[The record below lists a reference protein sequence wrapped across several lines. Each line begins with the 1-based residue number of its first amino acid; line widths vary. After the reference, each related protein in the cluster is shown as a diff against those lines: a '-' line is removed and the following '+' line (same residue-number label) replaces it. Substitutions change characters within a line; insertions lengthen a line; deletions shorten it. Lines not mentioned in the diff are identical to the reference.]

1 MLLRGSAGAWLKA
14 NYMNKKLHEKIICAG
29 FGGQGIM
36 LMGKLL
42 AEAGMREG
50 YTVTW
55 LPSYGAEVRG
65 GTAHSMVHISRG
77 KIAAPTIS
85 KPTTCIV
92 MNKPSLVKFM
102 ERIEKGGLLIVNTS
116 MVDQIV
122 EKKSVKIVAI
132 PFTQLASE
140 LGNIKVANM
149 IAVGAFVK
157 LKKLFPLKNVLDE
170 LENLLP
176 GKEDT
181 VAINNKAIKLGYD
194 SV

>member
-1 MLLRGSAGAWLKA
+1 M
-14 NYMNKKLHEKIICAG
+14 HEKIICAG

-65 GTAHSMVHISRG
+65 GTAHSMVHISCG
-77 KIAAPTIS
+77 KIAAPTIL

-92 MNKPSLVKFM
+92 MNKPSLIKFM

-116 MVDQIV
+116 MVDQII
-122 EKKSVKIVAI
+122 EKRSVRIVAI
-132 PFTQLASE
+132 PLTELASE
-140 LGNIKVANM
+140 LGNVKVANM
-149 IAVGAFVK
+149 IAVGAFIK

-170 LENLLP
+170 LPKMLP
-176 GKEDT
+176 SKKDLI
-181 VAINNKAIKLGYD
+181 AINKKAIKLGYD